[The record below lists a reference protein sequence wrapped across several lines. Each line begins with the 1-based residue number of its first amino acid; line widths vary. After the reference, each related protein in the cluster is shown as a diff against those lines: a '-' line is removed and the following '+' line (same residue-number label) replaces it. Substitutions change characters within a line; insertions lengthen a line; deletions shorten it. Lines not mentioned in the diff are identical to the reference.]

1 MNMCCS
7 TLPIISLR
15 RTEPS
20 VTKDNGSIFRY
31 ATHEN
36 SILRAIYAQLEAS
49 DEKDKKEL
57 VDFIDSI
64 THYKVSS
71 GKSEVTIAGER
82 DMIDLLDA
90 MSMVVIWEYFMEV
103 TN

>member
-1 MNMCCS
+1 M
-7 TLPIISLR
+7 
-15 RTEPS
+15 
-20 VTKDNGSIFRY
+20 
-31 ATHEN
+31 
-36 SILRAIYAQLEAS
+36 
-49 DEKDKKEL
+49 
-57 VDFIDSI
+57 DFIDSI

-90 MSMVVIWEYFMEV
+90 MSMVFIWEYFMEV